1 VKGFAVTRYHASE
14 ERMNASF
21 ALHLRKVQSST
32 ELAGLFLGQI
42 AAKLLSMLC
51 PEVFNLVTRAWQE
64 A

>member
-1 VKGFAVTRYHASE
+1 MTRYHASE

-42 AAKLLSMLC
+42 AAKLLGMLR
-51 PEVFNLVTRAWQE
+51 PEAFKPATRARQE